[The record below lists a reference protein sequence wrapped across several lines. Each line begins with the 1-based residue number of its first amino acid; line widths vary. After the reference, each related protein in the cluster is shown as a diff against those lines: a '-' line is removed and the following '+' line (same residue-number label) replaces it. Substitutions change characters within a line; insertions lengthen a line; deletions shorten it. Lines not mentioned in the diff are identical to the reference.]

1 MTCSSLPIVDQRCHS
16 VGRRCHAVLRV
27 RTDTLKVQKARWV
40 LTGTPL
46 QNSPKEMFSYL
57 HFLRYEP
64 FCELAAFRRV
74 FKAGSLVEVSARL
87 REILRPIMLRRTKA
101 TTIEGTRIVQLPER
115 CVSPTAAGLRT
126 LLLIPQASDPDGI
139 KP

>member
-1 MTCSSLPIVDQRCHS
+1 MSAADV
-16 VGRRCHAVLRV
+16 RRCRAVLKV
-27 RTDTLKVQKARWV
+27 RTDTLKVRKARWV

-46 QNSPKEMFSYL
+46 QNSPEEMFSYL

-64 FCELAAFRRV
+64 FCELAAFRRL

-101 TTIEGTRIVQLPER
+101 TSIDGARIVQLPER
-115 CVSPTAAGLRT
+115 CVCSPTTGLISS
-126 LLLIPQASDPDGI
+126 LL
-139 KP
+139 